1 MDNLEEM
8 DRFLENF
15 NFPIVSRNR
24 NYEQPNYNT
33 EIEAMIKNLSP
44 PSPKKSSRP
53 GGFTGEFC
61 QTFREE
67 LMPILLKLFQKTV
80 EERILPNSFY
90 KATITLITK
99 PDKDATKK
107 KKKKKKTTGQYH

>member
-15 NFPIVSRNR
+15 NFPILSRNR

-44 PSPKKSSRP
+44 PLTQKK
-53 GGFTGEFC
+53 
-61 QTFREE
+61 
-67 LMPILLKLFQKTV
+67 LKTRWLHR
-80 EERILPNSFY
+80 RILSN
-90 KATITLITK
+90 I
-99 PDKDATKK
+99 
-107 KKKKKKTTGQYH
+107 